1 MDTETTMM
9 VEKEIV
15 IGRSRDDTFR
25 LFTEGLGEWWP
36 IPTHSIHGDDV
47 VAAILEPRAGG
58 RLYERTTDGT
68 ECEWG
73 TIVEWNAP
81 DGFSVSW
88 KPNLDDDAHRTTW
101 TVRFEAT
108 STTPPP
114 GSNSSTRDGKD
125 SVIPP
130 NQLAACTQPD
140 GTSSWPDS

>member
-1 MDTETTMM
+1 MM

-101 TVRFEAT
+101 TVRFEAIDD
-108 STTPPP
+108 TT
-114 GSNSSTRDGKD
+114 TRLELVHTGWEGFGDTAESARGMYTTGWD
-125 SVIPP
+125 LV
-130 NQLAACTQPD
+130 LARFIEVA
-140 GTSSWPDS
+140 